1 MFKRLAP
8 VIELSESCSE
18 SNSPAHK
25 RSQTQHK
32 TRFVSPSHSDMQVW
46 QIIQS
51 RRNLDKKIRLV
62 KSRVVISVEKN
73 RKNCISP
80 TDSTFSSSVEK
91 KKVISKGKIGKDF
104 KENRENKENKE
115 KIAKK
120 VEQARNEV
128 KLQYAIDLEFIK
140 KRNEI
145 IFQQKREKV
154 LGIKN
159 SLAAGKHKR
168 TTSGQVLREVS
179 SSENVVRN
187 RNSKKILNQTVVT
200 KVRSHSMLCGIPQS
214 RNSNRSLS
222 VLVSP
227 RNLY

>member
-18 SNSPAHK
+18 SSSPAHK

-32 TRFVSPSHSDMQVW
+32 TRFVSPMHSDVQVW

-51 RRNLDKKIRLV
+51 RRNLDKKMRLV
-62 KSRVVISVEKN
+62 KSRVISDHN
-73 RKNCISP
+73 RKNCRSP
-80 TDSTFSSSVEK
+80 PESGNANLANEK
-91 KKVISKGKIGKDF
+91 KKSICGKVIGKD
-104 KENRENKENKE
+104 KENRDRKEM
-115 KIAKK
+115 IAKK
-120 VEQARNEV
+120 VEKARIEV

-145 IFQQKREKV
+145 IFLKKREKV
-154 LGIKN
+154 LGIKS

-168 TTSGQVLREVS
+168 TVSGQALREIS
-179 SSENVVRN
+179 SSGNISKNKIENR
-187 RNSKKILNQTVVT
+187 RKLNQTLGV
-200 KVRSHSMLCGIPQS
+200 SD
-214 RNSNRSLS
+214 RNLLVKDREAKRNNRSLS

-227 RNLY
+227 RNYY